1 MLPGPVSA
9 LCRAKAWKIYGAA
22 SYLYPMPRTVFFLI
36 FLGCCARTPA
46 QIVNIEEQR
55 ITGTSD
61 SVRWYGYLRASA
73 AFARVKQQS
82 LQLQGQSK
90 VQFKRNPHLA
100 LLLLNI
106 NLLRAGG
113 DDFTRQ
119 AFAHLRY
126 NYKLND
132 AWTWEAFAQLQTSP
146 LQQLLLR
153 GLAGAGPR
161 WRLFKSGDGRQ
172 RIYLGSAWLWEENRF
187 AEPFT
192 RQAWHRSSN
201 YVSVTFRVGKQNTLV
216 GTTYWQP
223 VWGLIRNYRLS
234 TDWLLNVA
242 LTRKL
247 SFTLDFSYSV
257 DNNLPPGAPSQAYTW
272 FNGITWQL

>member
-1 MLPGPVSA
+1 MRCTIFL
-9 LCRAKAWKIYGAA
+9 
-22 SYLYPMPRTVFFLI
+22 LI
-36 FLGCCARTPA
+36 FLGCCAHLPA

-55 ITGTSD
+55 ITGTND
-61 SVRWYGYLRASA
+61 SVRWYGYLRGSA
-73 AFARVKQQS
+73 ALARVKQQS

-90 VQFKRNPHLA
+90 IQFKHDPHLV
-100 LLLLNI
+100 LLLLNL

-113 DDFTRQ
+113 DDFARQ

-132 AWTWEAFAQLQTSP
+132 TWIWEAFAQLQTSP
-146 LQQLLLR
+146 LQQLLQRRLV
-153 GLAGAGPR
+153 GAGPR
-161 WRLFKSGDGRQ
+161 LRLFKSGDGRQ
-172 RIYLGSAWLWEENRF
+172 RMYIGFAWLWEENRF
-187 AEPFT
+187 SEPFP

-201 YVSVTFRVGKQNTLV
+201 YVSVTFRVGKQNMLV

-234 TDWLLNVA
+234 TDWLLKIG
-242 LTRKL
+242 LSKKL
-247 SFTLDFSYSV
+247 FFTVDFTYSM
-257 DNNLPPGAPSQAYTW
+257 DKNLPPGAPSETYTW